1 MKKLIFSFVFALVSL
16 SLFAQSTPVRR
27 QPGQSEVMME
37 QPLIIVDS
45 IESDF
50 YNMKIKP
57 ERIESIDVLKDSASV
72 ASYGEKAKYGVVIIR
87 IKKGTEAVRYPALLS
102 QYNIPEQNHK
112 LKLAID
118 NILVKDANKLVID
131 RNDIQ
136 KVEVITDV
144 LWSDAQ
150 HAGPVEKYIN
160 IEMKKD
166 KIIKK

>member
-1 MKKLIFSFVFALVSL
+1 MKKLIFSFVFSLLAL
-16 SLFAQSTPVRR
+16 SLFSQSNRLRKPN
-27 QPGQSEVMME
+27 GQLENAME

-72 ASYGEKAKYGVVIIR
+72 AIFGERGKYGVVIIR
-87 IKKGTEAVRYPALLS
+87 PKKGTELLRYPALLTLF
-102 QYNIPEQNHK
+102 NIPEEQSQ
-112 LKLAID
+112 LKLALD
-118 NILVKDANKLVID
+118 NIQVRDANKLVID

-136 KVEVITDV
+136 KVDIITDV
-144 LWSDAQ
+144 LWYSPQ
-150 HAGPVEKYIN
+150 NAGPVEKYIN

-166 KIIKK
+166 KKP